1 MFNPSRILI
10 LAPHTDDGEL
20 GCGGSMAKFCEE
32 KKEVF
37 YAAFST
43 CEKSL
48 PEGLAPRT
56 LAKESEIATAVLG
69 IKPDNLKLYDF
80 EVRVFPQF
88 RQEILEELIRLKK
101 EINPELVFTPSA
113 SDIHQDHQ
121 VIHAETLRAFK
132 NTSIAGYELPWNQ
145 TNFHSNFFIR
155 LSKAQ
160 IEKKVEALK
169 AYHSQHHRRYFQN
182 DFVKSLATIR
192 GTQANTNFAEAFEI
206 YRLMV

>member
-20 GCGGSMAKFCEE
+20 GCGGSIVKFCEE
-32 KKEVF
+32 KREVF
-37 YAAFST
+37 YAAFSA

-48 PEGLAPRT
+48 PAGLAPGT
-56 LAKESEIATAVLG
+56 LAKECEKATAILG
-69 IKPDNLKLYDF
+69 IKQAYVQLYDF
-80 EVRVFPQF
+80 EVRVFPKF

-113 SDIHQDHQ
+113 FDIHQDHQ

-132 NTSIAGYELPWNQ
+132 NTSIVGYELPWNQ
-145 TNFHSNFFIR
+145 TNFHANFFIR
-155 LSKAQ
+155 LSEDQ
-160 IEKKVEALK
+160 VDKKVEALK
-169 AYHSQHHRRYFQN
+169 AYHSQQHRRYFQN

-192 GTQANTNFAEAFEI
+192 GTQANTGFAETFEI
-206 YRLMV
+206 YRWIV